1 MVRNITKRIKKR
13 MNFPRVFFKSSKQV
27 ELEITP
33 VIENQEV
40 TNEELVEETLSVE
53 SGTVVETNN
62 IKEEVVK
69 PKKVKQ
75 SSKINNEIEKQEKND

>member
-13 MNFPRVFFKSSKQV
+13 MNFPRVFFNSSKSV

-40 TNEELVEETLSVE
+40 TNEELVEETSSVE
-53 SGTVVETNN
+53 SETVVETNN

-69 PKKVKQ
+69 SKKVKQ
-75 SSKINNEIEKQEKND
+75 SSKTNNEIEKQEKND

>member
-13 MNFPRVFFKSSKQV
+13 MNFPRVFFKSSKPV

>member
-13 MNFPRVFFKSSKQV
+13 MNFPRVFFKSSKSV